1 MRFVDVIEKKADGG
15 VLSKE
20 EITDMVNGFVAGD
33 IPDYQMS
40 AMMMAILQ
48 RDMSDQEIA
57 DLTMAMMH
65 SGDVV
70 DLSDLPGIKL
80 DKHSTGG
87 VGDTTTLVVA
97 PLVAACGGTVA
108 KMSGRGLGHTG
119 GTLDKLESIPGTCI
133 EQPLEAFKEIVRKN
147 GVAVV
152 GQTGNLVPAD
162 KKMYA
167 LRDVT
172 ATVRSIPLIA
182 SSIMSKKLA
191 SGSDAIVL
199 DVKTGSGAF
208 MRTKEEAF
216 RLAKTMVN
224 IGSLLHREVR
234 ALVTDMNQPLGN
246 AVGNAL
252 EVQEAVE
259 LLSGKIPSSDPLYE
273 VCMLLGVQML
283 MMGKLADNEQDARH
297 KLEAAIAD
305 GSGLKKLQGM
315 ISLEGGDASY
325 LTVEG
330 MKKLVEVKQK
340 VDVTAQKD
348 GYIHGMQAEE
358 IGTAAQMLGA
368 GRAKKDD
375 VIDPAVG
382 LVMKVRCGAK
392 VKKGDPLCTLYVN
405 DDRNLA
411 EVERMLQDAIHIAPE
426 KPEPSPMVYG
436 VFTDEDKL

>member
-1 MRFVDVIEKKADGG
+1 MRFVDSIEKKEDGG
-15 VLSKE
+15 KLTKE
-20 EITDMVNGFVAGD
+20 EIQSMVTGYVDGS

-40 AMMMAILQ
+40 AMMMAILLKGM
-48 RDMSDQEIA
+48 DAEEA
-57 DLTMAMMH
+57 TELTMAMMH

-70 DLSDLPGIKL
+70 DLSDLPGVKL

-119 GTLDKLESIPGTCI
+119 GTLDKLESVPGTCI
-133 EQPLEAFKEIVRKN
+133 EQPMDRFKEIVRQN
-147 GVAVV
+147 GVCVI
-152 GQTGNLVPAD
+152 GQSGNLVPAD

-191 SGSDAIVL
+191 AGADAIVL

-216 RLAKTMVN
+216 ELAKLMTN
-224 IGSLLHREVR
+224 IGKLAGREVR
-234 ALVTDMNQPLGN
+234 AVVTDMNQPLGM

-259 LLSGKIPSSDPLYE
+259 LLSGMIPETDPLYE
-273 VCMLLGVQML
+273 VCMLLGSQML
-283 MMGKLADNEQDARH
+283 QMGKLAADDA
-297 KLEAAIAD
+297 EAKAMLKTHIED
-305 GSGLKKLQGM
+305 GSGLAKLQNM
-315 ISLEGGDASY
+315 FRLLGGDASY
-325 LTVEG
+325 VSAEG
-330 MKKLVEVKQK
+330 MKKLVAVKK
-340 VDVTAQKD
+340 NIDVCADRD
-348 GYIHGMQAEE
+348 GYISSMAAEQ
-358 IGTAAQMLGA
+358 IGTAAQLLGA
-368 GRAKKDD
+368 GRAKKEDK
-375 VIDPAVG
+375 VDPAVG
-382 LVMKVRCGAK
+382 LVMKVRCGRK

-405 DDRNLA
+405 EEKNLDDAIAL
-411 EVERMLQDAIHIAPE
+411 LKQAIHITPE
-426 KPEPSPMVYG
+426 LGEVEPMVYG
-436 VFTDEDKL
+436 LVTAD

>member
-1 MRFVDVIEKKADGG
+1 MRFVDLIEKKSDGG
-15 VLSKE
+15 VLSRE
-20 EITDMVNGFVAGD
+20 EIQFMVNGFVKGD

-40 AMMMAILQ
+40 SMMMAILQ
-48 RDMSDQEIA
+48 RGMTDEEA
-57 DLTMAMMH
+57 TELTMAMMH

-70 DLSDLPGIKL
+70 DLSDLPGVKL

-119 GTLDKLESIPGTCI
+119 GTLDKLESVPGTCI
-133 EQPLEAFKEIVRKN
+133 EQPMDRFKEIVREN
-147 GVAVV
+147 GVCVI
-152 GQTGNLVPAD
+152 GQSGNLVPAD

-191 SGSDAIVL
+191 AGADAIVL

-216 RLAKTMVN
+216 ELAQLMCN
-224 IGSLLHREVR
+224 IGSLAGRKVR
-234 ALVTDMNQPLGN
+234 AVVTDMNQPLGL

-259 LLSGKIPSSDPLYE
+259 LLSNEIAEGDPLYE
-273 VCMLLGVQML
+273 VCMLLGSQML
-283 MMGKLADNEQDARH
+283 QMAEIAADDAQARAMLKAH
-297 KLEAAIAD
+297 IED
-305 GSGLKKLQGM
+305 GSGLRHLQRM
-315 ISLEGGDASY
+315 FELLGGDASY
-325 LTVEG
+325 VNVEG
-330 MKKLVEVKQK
+330 MRKLVAVKRLE
-340 VDVTAQKD
+340 DLTADSD
-348 GYIHGMQAEE
+348 GYVTSMDAEK

-368 GRAKKDD
+368 GRATKEDK
-375 VIDPAVG
+375 VDPAVG
-382 LVMKVRCGAK
+382 LKMHVRVGYPIR
-392 VKKGDPLCTLYVN
+392 KGDILCTLYIN
-405 DDRNLA
+405 REDG
-411 EVERMLQDAIHIAPE
+411 VEDAKRLLKEAIHITDGPVE
-426 KPEPSPMVYG
+426 TEPMVYG
-436 VFTDEDKL
+436 LVTANR

>member
-1 MRFVDVIEKKADGG
+1 MRFVDLIEKKSDGG
-15 VLSKE
+15 ILSRE
-20 EITDMVNGFVAGD
+20 EIQFMVNGFVKGD

-40 AMMMAILQ
+40 SMMMAILQ
-48 RDMSDQEIA
+48 RGMTDEEA
-57 DLTMAMMH
+57 TELTMAMMH

-70 DLSDLPGIKL
+70 DLSDLPGVKL

-119 GTLDKLESIPGTCI
+119 GTLDKLESVPGTCI
-133 EQPLEAFKEIVRKN
+133 EQPMDRFKEIVREN
-147 GVAVV
+147 GVCVI
-152 GQTGNLVPAD
+152 GQSGNLVPAD

-191 SGSDAIVL
+191 AGADAIVL

-216 RLAKTMVN
+216 ELAQLMCN
-224 IGSLLHREVR
+224 IGSLAGRKVR
-234 ALVTDMNQPLGN
+234 AVVTDMNQPLGL

-259 LLSGKIPSSDPLYE
+259 LLSNEIAEGDPLYE
-273 VCMLLGVQML
+273 VCMLLGSQML
-283 MMGKLADNEQDARH
+283 QMAEIAADDAQARAMLKAH
-297 KLEAAIAD
+297 IED
-305 GSGLKKLQGM
+305 GSGLKRLQRM
-315 ISLEGGDASY
+315 FELLGGDASY
-325 LTVEG
+325 VNVEG
-330 MKKLVEVKQK
+330 MRKLVAVKRLE
-340 VDVTAQKD
+340 DLTADSD
-348 GYIHGMQAEE
+348 GYVTSMDAEK

-368 GRAKKDD
+368 GRATKEDK
-375 VIDPAVG
+375 VDPAVG
-382 LVMKVRCGAK
+382 LKMHVRVGYPIR
-392 VKKGDPLCTLYVN
+392 KGDILCTLYIN
-405 DDRNLA
+405 REDG
-411 EVERMLQDAIHIAPE
+411 VEDAKRLLKEAIHITDGPVE
-426 KPEPSPMVYG
+426 TEPMVYG
-436 VFTDEDKL
+436 LVTANR